1 MKSRTGLLPIALL
14 LFVAAGVL
22 WAAAARQ
29 TRVADARRA
38 LATLRY
44 AQAAEPLA
52 EDGAG
57 GISIANVAAAI
68 VDRVSALAGG
78 DASSGSAGAGSSAST
93 SANASSTRAA
103 ATYWRADYGAVA
115 AADADPFLAANAA
128 YRLAMRQGGDWREV
142 TGRLDD
148 VIARYADVLRRA
160 PGHADAAYNYEL
172 VIRQRAAIAAR
183 QQPVAP
189 VSTNAAAPASEQATP
204 HGVAGAPPAAAE
216 TKSFKLIVPMRPEER
231 QEAER
236 AGKSGPRVRK
246 G

>member
-22 WAAAARQ
+22 WTAGARQ
-29 TRVADARRA
+29 TRVAEAQRA

-44 AQAAEPLA
+44 AQAAESLA
-52 EDGAG
+52 PDSGGALGAAG
-57 GISIANVAAAI
+57 GVV
-68 VDRVSALAGG
+68 VDRMSALAG
-78 DASSGSAGAGSSAST
+78 ASNDSARAGGT
-93 SANASSTRAA
+93 GAA
-103 ATYWRADYGAVA
+103 ASYWSAHYDIVTVA
-115 AADADPFLAANAA
+115 TGADPFLAANAA

-148 VIARYADVLRRA
+148 VIARYADVLRRT
-160 PGHADAAYNYEL
+160 PGHADAAYNYEFA
-172 VIRQRAAIAAR
+172 IRHRAAIAAR
-183 QQPVAP
+183 QQPVP
-189 VSTNAAAPASEQATP
+189 PAAASAEADAKARANEMATP
-204 HGVAGAPPAAAE
+204 HGIAGAPPAEAE